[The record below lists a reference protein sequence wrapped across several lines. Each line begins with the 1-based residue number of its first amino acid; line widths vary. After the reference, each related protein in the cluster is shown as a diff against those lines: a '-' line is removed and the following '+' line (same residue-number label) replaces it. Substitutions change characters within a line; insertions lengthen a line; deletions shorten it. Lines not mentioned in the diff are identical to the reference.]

1 MTENQHDTSIAV
13 FTTLVDILRA
23 MRGALA
29 AYLSELGPDWE
40 TVFFPDQVLQCLET
54 RRAQRGT
61 LSWSVEQPRPL
72 IDFATFADLAEL
84 AAARPEA
91 AAPFAA
97 MAPNAQ
103 VLQVRLLEL
112 AAVSE
117 KVTLGHGTVDQD
129 LVMVHSFAQRLFQ
142 VLGLPVPPTR
152 GGTEPE
158 KASASS
164 GLPTVTPTAETALPP
179 TGDLRPGA
187 TGRPVHPPESVP
199 DPVADRLESAP
210 AQPAAVPVA
219 PIPVP
224 TTPPTA
230 TPTPPPA
237 QHAVAVGA
245 DRPRPAGVDSLPKVS
260 EDDLLLALDKQNST
274 VVLRALYREIMI
286 GADSMW
292 TRAIIPTPRI
302 WPVVRESAWY
312 QDQFSTLGMRPVS
325 DFFSIVESG
334 LEAFGTSAP
343 RDKMQGFLTEH
354 GFSQTLV
361 ALRDFFQRQLK

>member
-1 MTENQHDTSIAV
+1 MTEDQHDTSIAV

-97 MAPNAQ
+97 MAPNPQ

-142 VLGLPVPPTR
+142 VLGLPAPPTR
-152 GGTEPE
+152 GGSSPARAAEPPGPPSVPPAAE
-158 KASASS
+158 ITPPPSENSGPGGVAPEHAAKAFPHQAAGRLESTS
-164 GLPTVTPTAETALPP
+164 P
-179 TGDLRPGA
+179 RPEA
-187 TGRPVHPPESVP
+187 VP
-199 DPVADRLESAP
+199 DP
-210 AQPAAVPVA
+210 

-224 TTPPTA
+224 RASVTA
-230 TPTPPPA
+230 SSARSQTQSAAEP
-237 QHAVAVGA
+237 GA
-245 DRPRPAGVDSLPKVS
+245 DRPRPTGVDSLPKVS

-292 TRAIIPTPRI
+292 TRAMIPTPRI

-343 RDKMQGFLTEH
+343 RDKMQAFLTEH